1 MALSNMETHPPIQA
15 TLAWR
20 SGCFSGLGLV
30 VLDMQQHSKARTHA
44 RDTGEV
50 MRGEGRWEAYK
61 WV

>member
-30 VLDMQQHSKARTHA
+30 VLDMQQHSKARTHETQA
-44 RDTGEV
+44 R
-50 MRGEGRWEAYK
+50 
-61 WV
+61 